1 MVGSL
6 RTMPFQPFSALRQQ
20 VGLKKLVNCLQI
32 ISRHLAALAISNEFV
47 RDLLTF
53 AKVAHASTLY
63 SADVHECV
71 GSAVIRLNEA
81 KALGGV
87 EPFYSSS
94 SHLIFSS
101 EFMVVQPKPRGL
113 GRRICVFR
121 KEKCRPG

>member
-1 MVGSL
+1 M
-6 RTMPFQPFSALRQQ
+6 RQQ

-87 EPFYSSS
+87 EELDCMCFLVHIYNVSA
-94 SHLIFSS
+94 LCGCG
-101 EFMVVQPKPRGL
+101 VLQ
-113 GRRICVFR
+113 
-121 KEKCRPG
+121 

>member
-1 MVGSL
+1 
-6 RTMPFQPFSALRQQ
+6 
-20 VGLKKLVNCLQI
+20 
-32 ISRHLAALAISNEFV
+32 
-47 RDLLTF
+47 
-53 AKVAHASTLY
+53 
-63 SADVHECV
+63 VHECV

-81 KALGGV
+81 KTLGGV

-101 EFMVVQPKPRGL
+101 EFMVVQPEPRGL